1 MSQITTH
8 VLDTS
13 KGKPAEGIEVILYQ
27 QSVDPVTSG
36 WKEVALGATD
46 SDGRILN
53 LLDKD
58 AKLETGIYKMK
69 FNVQAYFEKQAA
81 AGFYPVVEIIFQIRD
96 AEHYHIP
103 LLLNPFGYTTY
114 RGS

>member
-13 KGKPAEGIEVILYQ
+13 KGKPAEGIEIILYQ

-36 WKEVALGATD
+36 WKEVAIGTTD

-58 AKLETGIYKMK
+58 AMLEVGIYKLK
-69 FNVQAYFEKQAA
+69 FNIQPYFEKQATV
-81 AGFYPVVEIIFQIRD
+81 GFYPFVEITFQIRD
-96 AEHYHIP
+96 SEHYHIP
-103 LLLNPFGYTTY
+103 LLLSPFGYSTY